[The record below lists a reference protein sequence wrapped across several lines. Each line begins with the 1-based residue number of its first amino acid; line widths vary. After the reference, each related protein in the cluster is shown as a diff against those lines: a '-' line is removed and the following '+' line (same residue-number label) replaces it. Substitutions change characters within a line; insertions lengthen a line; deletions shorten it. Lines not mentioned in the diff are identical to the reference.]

1 MVSTGQ
7 RRRRAC
13 PPKPWRRRAFSL
25 LELLL
30 VLAITVIIAAMA
42 APRYA
47 TSANRYHLDAA
58 ARRVAADLA
67 LAQAQARASS
77 KGLTV
82 TFYTSSSTYQVPGVV
97 PLDRRPGTYT
107 VDLKADPYAA
117 TIVSASFGGQPT
129 LTFDMYGGVS
139 SGGSVVVQAGG
150 TQKTITVDANTG
162 KASAP

>member
-1 MVSTGQ
+1 MTSLI
-7 RRRRAC
+7 RA
-13 PPKPWRRRAFSL
+13 
-25 LELLL
+25 
-30 VLAITVIIAAMA
+30 IAN
-42 APRYA
+42 YL
-47 TSANRYHLDAA
+47 H
-58 ARRVAADLA
+58 RVATYDM
-67 LAQAQARASS
+67 
-77 KGLTV
+77 TV
-82 TFYTSSSTYQVPGVV
+82 VA
-97 PLDRRPGTYT
+97 